1 MELIMR
7 AYKGTFKKKNGES
20 RDMVFAKLNDL
31 PQEFLSTMVLGTGS
45 EQQYPEG
52 MELVWD
58 LEADNYRVFNWQSAE
73 SAPQEFLI
81 DDSYFIN

>member
-1 MELIMR
+1 
-7 AYKGTFKKKNGES
+7 
-20 RDMVFAKLNDL
+20 
-31 PQEFLSTMVLGTGS
+31 MVLGTGS
-45 EQQYPEG
+45 EQQYPKG